1 MRSSLLTSTGKDDP
15 MLFILILG
23 FALGVYVGYAHPQ
36 HVDQAVEF
44 TKKTVNDLKEKF
56 GKKGDGQG

>member
-1 MRSSLLTSTGKDDP
+1 